1 MTNEP
6 MWKCPEFQSIANAVE
21 GYTVVEK
28 TRLFVL
34 WQLVSQAAP
43 GGDLLEVGVWR
54 GGSGMVI
61 AEQAARVHSAA
72 TVYLCDTFT
81 GIPNADPVV
90 DKGYRSGEFGDTDF
104 EIVTDLYCRLRPA
117 VNLAVIRGIFP
128 KSLCAGLAPRISFA
142 HIDCDVYQSACESWE
157 FIWPRVVPGGIVVFD
172 DYGEQRSGGLTQ
184 CVNEI
189 AQRPDPDFVWIPSPM
204 IQAIFIKKGR

>member
-1 MTNEP
+1 MINEP
-6 MWKCPEFQSIANAVE
+6 MWKCPEFQTIADAVE

-43 GGDLLEVGVWR
+43 GGDLVEVGVWR

-61 AEQAARVHSAA
+61 AEQARRCHPDALVLL
-72 TVYLCDTFT
+72 YDTFE
-81 GIPNADPVV
+81 GIPHADAQV
-90 DKGYRSGEFGDTDF
+90 DSGYRVGEFQDTNLPIVRDLATRLAFWNVLPVQGVFPRDF
-104 EIVTDLYCRLRPA
+104 HAY
-117 VNLAVIRGIFP
+117 
-128 KSLCAGLAPRISFA
+128 KSHIQFSFA
-142 HIDCDVYQSACESWE
+142 HIDCDVYQSARESWE

-172 DYGEQRSGGLTQ
+172 DYGEQRSGGLTR

-189 AQRPDPDFVWIPSPM
+189 AACPDPDFVWLPSPM